1 LEVGEDTSDSR
12 LLETELGGLVF
23 RRRRRRRGREKLW
36 WVLWWRRRRRRRE
49 GAYSSFL

>member
-23 RRRRRRRGREKLW
+23 RRRRRGREEWW
-36 WVLWWRRRRRRRE
+36 WVLWWRRRRRRE